1 MLDKVSNLKPLS
13 KNKSFINQNGTY
25 TATGTIDNKKVKI
38 YSPKDKKAIKL
49 RLFLENS
56 ICGKYFPKII
66 YYDDEYIADE
76 WIDEPTLIECN
87 KEYKSDELILE
98 FIHNLSKIE
107 YDIKIFDYFYHIFER
122 IDKLDHPLR
131 KELQGLK
138 IINKINHND
147 LHPDNIL
154 LSSNKIIVV
163 DNEFLGNNDGWIM
176 NLKNSFL
183 KNNQSFYSKFIDTN
197 TLEKLWEIRTS
208 WKK

>member
-98 FIHNLSKIE
+98 FIL
-107 YDIKIFDYFYHIFER
+107 
-122 IDKLDHPLR
+122 
-131 KELQGLK
+131 
-138 IINKINHND
+138 
-147 LHPDNIL
+147 
-154 LSSNKIIVV
+154 
-163 DNEFLGNNDGWIM
+163 
-176 NLKNSFL
+176 
-183 KNNQSFYSKFIDTN
+183 
-197 TLEKLWEIRTS
+197 
-208 WKK
+208 